1 MSRLAEGG
9 RAMAP
14 RTPPLAERLAE
25 PWEGV
30 KYTHSVARRARAPLS
45 YLVFCGAPLSIYTI
59 YSPPRPA
66 VAAPPRPRAP
76 RARSALT
83 IIANG

>member
-9 RAMAP
+9 LYYPLRWPSYMAP

-30 KYTHSVARRARAPLS
+30 KYTHSW
-45 YLVFCGAPLSIYTI
+45 
-59 YSPPRPA
+59 
-66 VAAPPRPRAP
+66 
-76 RARSALT
+76 
-83 IIANG
+83 

>member
-1 MSRLAEGG
+1 MLCNDISYYKPLQGVVSSGSKRGKQRTLGVLISGLSLVYKLSEVWKEGISRLAEGG

-30 KYTHSVARRARAPLS
+30 KYT
-45 YLVFCGAPLSIYTI
+45 
-59 YSPPRPA
+59 
-66 VAAPPRPRAP
+66 
-76 RARSALT
+76 
-83 IIANG
+83 

>member
-1 MSRLAEGG
+1 MLCNDYKPLQGGWYLVSSVSKEVNSGYWGVNQRTKLRKPVRCVGRGGISRLAEGG

-30 KYTHSVARRARAPLS
+30 KYT
-45 YLVFCGAPLSIYTI
+45 
-59 YSPPRPA
+59 
-66 VAAPPRPRAP
+66 
-76 RARSALT
+76 
-83 IIANG
+83 

>member
-30 KYTHSVARRARAPLS
+30 KYRHKDSLCSESLPARRLR
-45 YLVFCGAPLSIYTI
+45 GQ
-59 YSPPRPA
+59 
-66 VAAPPRPRAP
+66 
-76 RARSALT
+76 
-83 IIANG
+83 